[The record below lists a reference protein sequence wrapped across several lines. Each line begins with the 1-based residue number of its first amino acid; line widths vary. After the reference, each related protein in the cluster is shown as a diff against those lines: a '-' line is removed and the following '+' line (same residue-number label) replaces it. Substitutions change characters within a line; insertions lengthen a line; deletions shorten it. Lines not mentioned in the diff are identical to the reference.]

1 MCIQLS
7 MLQNFFNECVCAGP
21 ASVIEFS
28 KCTSSILSSLLHS
41 LWPFQ
46 IVQNRAV
53 WSVHSE
59 FTVASMFSVC
69 GCSSPQHTLDGFCAQ
84 IVNFPHCARVCVE
97 LGSGISPLCGT
108 ACDFSPLC
116 RAGQWHPCQDF
127 PCCERRV
134 NARPRSA
141 PLVPPRSAPYPH
153 VPLYHP
159 PGPQVPL
166 QEGLLPPMSAPC
178 PHVHLDHPPYPLG

>member
-1 MCIQLS
+1 MCTA
-7 MLQNFFNECVCAGP
+7 VH
-21 ASVIEFS
+21 
-28 KCTSSILSSLLHS
+28 ILYPLVSSLLDS

-116 RAGQWHPCQDF
+116 RAGQWHGTPARTF
-127 PCCERRV
+127 PAV
-134 NARPRSA
+134 SA
-141 PLVPPRSAPYPH
+141 GSTRDLGQPLLSPPRSAPYPH
-153 VPLYHP
+153 VPLYHHP
-159 PGPQVPL
+159 CPQVPP
-166 QEGLLPPMSAPC
+166 QEGLLSPMSVPC
-178 PHVHLDHPPYPLG
+178 PHVHLDHPLYPLSPS